1 MTFFD
6 KFAQTLKLYAEAG
19 SIAAVSFS
27 GNPKKATVTLSQA
40 MPSTN
45 YSVSITGTD
54 DARSWTVESKTT
66 TSFVINSNAN
76 QALVGPV
83 DWQAQAHGAL

>member
-19 SIAAVSFS
+19 SVAAISFT
-27 GNPKKATVTLSQA
+27 GNPKKATITLSQG

-45 YSVSITGTD
+45 YSVGITGTD
-54 DARSWTVESKTT
+54 DARAWTVESKTT
-66 TSFVINSNAN
+66 SSFVINSNSN
-76 QALVGPV
+76 QALSGSV